1 MVELDDTDRDILAVL
16 AEDGRI
22 SNVDLAARVGL
33 SPSPCLRRVRR
44 LEREGVILGYRAM
57 IAPAYTAQ
65 PLTVWTGVRMRVHER
80 GLVDRVESE
89 VLDLPGVTEVHHLA
103 GDFDYLL
110 RVEVADLT
118 EYDRFT
124 RDVLPRIPG
133 LGHVTSFVVMSTLRD
148 DDRGL

>member
-1 MVELDDTDRDILAVL
+1 MIELDDTDRDILAVL
-16 AEDGRI
+16 EQDGRI

-44 LEREGVILGYRAM
+44 LEEAGVILGYRALV
-57 IAPAYTAQ
+57 APEHSAQ

-80 GLVDRVESE
+80 GLVERIESE
-89 VLDLPGVTEVHHLA
+89 VVDLPGVTEVHHLA

-110 RVEVADLT
+110 RVEVADLP

-133 LGHVTSFVVMSTLRD
+133 LGHVTSFVVMGTLRD
-148 DDRGL
+148 DDRGI

>member
-1 MVELDDTDRDILAVL
+1 MMELDETDRDILAVL
-16 AEDGRI
+16 REDGRI

-44 LEREGVILGYRAM
+44 LEEEGVILGYRALV
-57 IAPAYTAQ
+57 APEYGSR
-65 PLTVWTGVRMRVHER
+65 PLI
-80 GLVDRVESE
+80 ESE
-89 VLDLPGVTEVHHLA
+89 VVDLPVVTEVHHLA
-103 GDFDYLL
+103 GDYDYLL
-110 RVEVADLT
+110 RVEVADLP

-148 DDRGL
+148 DDRGI

>member
-1 MVELDDTDRDILAVL
+1 MELDDTDRDILAVL
-16 AEDGRI
+16 REDGRI

-44 LEREGVILGYRAM
+44 LEEAGVILGYRALV
-57 IAPAYTAQ
+57 APEYSDQ

-80 GLVDRVESE
+80 GLTERIESE
-89 VLDLPGVTEVHHLA
+89 VVDLPVVTEVHHLA
-103 GDFDYLL
+103 GDYDYLL
-110 RVEVADLT
+110 RVEVSDLA

-148 DDRGL
+148 DDRGI